1 MLPKKRKFDLSKF
14 DIDQGPSNHDPNGNE
29 SLSSES
35 PSVSNTGPVS
45 SSAISQ
51 SASNSVTSYP
61 AQHQQQPI
69 YTVRT
74 LAPSSAITTVCLTSS
89 IVTDVQVSS
98 GGLVTLPLSA
108 AKGLPASGFLTP
120 ETVHEAFAGSSFLR
134 TSSKDVGRLI
144 LPSRP
149 VRSQIHIST
158 QDTSVQSGHPNTI
171 VDLSQKAHPTVS
183 FAGSEQPSAFSRPL
197 HSQTPRL
204 KPHFDPQSSNSKRS
218 RQSSLSE
225 AGRPSPIVI
234 DQSRLI
240 PTAKDSGRRPNSQSG
255 DPRSTL
261 ANLPFSQSGTVTLV
275 SAAHNVHP
283 SVSAVSP
290 EYQKLIASTAAAYT
304 QSINRSVNKNVPT
317 STYRYNSDPGQRNR
331 RDSEAG
337 PSTPT
342 SVGYYVDHG
351 KVIAVN
357 NPDYNVERT
366 EVISCGKQA
375 APSDQYIGLN
385 LTKTDQAFRGQSQSS
400 AIHSRENKNEIDLSE
415 WIGHRVLAL
424 RGEFY
429 FPGVIRQV
437 FKSGESSRD
446 VAVLFDGDSEPLI
459 YKNVL
464 EPTDKAPIISDAI
477 PMTTQVAIG
486 SKFCVLLDSQRN
498 LFVEALVYEISRHP
512 LQFLV
517 KLPGGEAGEKTW
529 VKRAQLRLTAPPW
542 LEELATVEDYP
553 PVATSVGLP
562 GPSPHIPAQPAD
574 VPVRQTAPGIS
585 VGVRIHLLDGPS
597 HGPSPVRSS
606 FEYDESDDDL
616 KREDIS
622 FTTESGPLNPAGRSI
637 SLDPGALAG
646 EIHKRSSTSVSRG
659 SNSSVE
665 PGNAGRPYSEGRPC
679 STPSSPRSLPATPHK
694 YKKGDVVSTPSG
706 IRKKFNGKQWRRL
719 CSKEG
724 CSKESQRRGYCSR
737 HLSLKGKG
745 YVSQPNL
752 PATNTYGGAA
762 LFVGDSTGEV
772 TPSPIQSQGGSSG
785 LSNQKSLSGRI
796 SSEDSDAA
804 KMEAANMLVSLSGS
818 RSGTPADAFSP
829 TVLMGP
835 SPSPHHLSSPKTVP
849 GVGARH
855 NMFMPIAGP
864 AGAIDP
870 RWRSPGGTSA
880 SPIPSRFL
888 AKPGHG
894 LIRPELVR
902 PTKVA
907 KVTPPIPSSMGQHH
921 VPGIFKLASPQ
932 VSHGSSIE
940 NSGKILV
947 SVVPAT
953 SNNTMMQGPI
963 INQSN
968 QSSTAH
974 VVTLGTSGNNPSSV
988 PITTL
993 LSSPGSGSHQPLVF
1007 QGLQGRREM
1016 PETTNTGTTNTVYY
1030 VIPQKNLG
1038 LTRPTIPSMSVMSPS
1053 MVPVSV
1059 VSTSVNSGNPRKDQ
1073 EKPVAIHIPER
1084 QNIISVTESKEQ
1096 QPATSIP
1103 ILIKSGGPQ
1112 VPISRGSVS
1121 SQSTQPTQLVV
1132 VANGS
1137 LSNSIP
1143 PNPTQLLPV
1152 LSVARAAAVDQATP
1166 NGQSGEHDHHM
1177 SQPAV
1182 TPNNTNGNSTITV
1195 YPWHSLVPF
1204 LTTAD
1209 GPVTPT
1215 TSANPNTPHTPG
1227 GPSNQHQ
1234 QDKPDPPAGPGNS
1247 AIFKFDS
1254 VGSRG
1259 TDSNNCPAKDN
1270 DVPPSLGS
1278 EYSGLDLTV
1287 DDDVFYYDQ
1296 TCSPSPTTPTT
1307 PSGRKYSFKSD
1318 DVKLF
1323 KDRIRRPMNAFMI
1336 FSKRH
1341 RPLVHQKHPNQDN
1354 RTVSKILGE
1363 WWYALGG
1370 EEKQKYHDLAHQVKE
1385 AHFKAHPEW
1394 KWCNKERRKSSSSG
1408 KSDKEL
1414 LPLAGKVDAELKSE
1428 NSIVNVDI
1436 KAELIDDLKCKEKV
1450 SDTETDLESENE
1462 TFDSKTFHEE
1472 KMDPKRHVSKSNLA
1486 ENSGFSSRPAFE
1498 VQYNSQ
1504 TDSAES
1510 DHPQQIFHPTGGAF
1524 KQMPTKPELA
1534 AIQKPSESTVTILP
1548 SGMIQLA
1555 ALVPQQNGKRDGQV
1569 TNLSCNSQS
1578 KLQQVQYLVPI
1589 TMTTPNSIQPTK
1601 SYMVMSTQGSSIP
1614 MTSVVQVI
1622 SSNSMMS
1629 TLKPPTSIPV
1639 SNHYRMPVSI
1649 TDIKHPLPPCPSSMS
1664 LNGPLNMLPNSP
1676 QVSLPTEPLPLSKE
1690 DLQKQTKFVLAP
1702 TPAQIKAKVSSPLHM
1717 SESKEDFENQLNDPS
1732 LTPATPSKKS
1742 FFKKAIREDGMD
1754 KVLETVNFEEKF
1766 SSLPEYVPSVMG
1778 SPSRPSLPTSPHI
1791 FVQNY
1796 RRKRKM
1802 SLTEDDLG
1810 SDASATPRTPRTPQT
1825 AMSTPKSC
1833 AGNLTGNTFFGPDFN
1848 PEVFKATENSES
1860 TVSSPKTPSTA
1871 GINSEMKPASLR
1883 RTLDS
1888 RRQLVMELF
1897 HEEGLFPSNQATASF
1912 QLKHADVFPS
1922 KVCLQ
1927 LKIRE
1932 VRQKMMATS
1941 STCSTPTVPIGAQL
1955 AAHGAQHGPGLE
1967 DKNTVTENVA

>member
-29 SLSSES
+29 SLSSDS
-35 PSVSNTGPVS
+35 PSVSNNSPVS
-45 SSAISQ
+45 SSVTSMQ
-51 SASNSVTSYP
+51 SGSNLVTSYP
-61 AQHQQQPI
+61 TQHQQQPI

-134 TSSKDVGRLI
+134 TSKDVGRLI

-149 VRSQIHIST
+149 VRSQIHLSS
-158 QDTSVQSGHPNTI
+158 QETSVQSGHPNTI

-218 RQSSLSE
+218 RQNSLSE
-225 AGRPSPIVI
+225 TGRPSPIVI
-234 DQSRLI
+234 DQSRI
-240 PTAKDSGRRPNSQSG
+240 TPKANDSGRRQSSQSS

-261 ANLPFSQSGTVTLV
+261 ASLPFSQSGTVTLV

-283 SVSAVSP
+283 SVNAVNT
-290 EYQKLIASTAAAYT
+290 EYQKLIASTAAAYNT
-304 QSINRSVNKNVPT
+304 QSINRSVNKSVPP

-366 EVISCGKQA
+366 EVISSGKQA
-375 APSDQYIGLN
+375 PSSDQYIGLN
-385 LTKTDQAFRGQSQSS
+385 LTKTDQAFRGQSHSS

-437 FKSGESSRD
+437 FRSGESSRD
-446 VAVLFDGDSEPLI
+446 VAVLFDGDTEPLI

-517 KLPGGEAGEKTW
+517 KLPGGDAGEKTW

-542 LEELATVEDYP
+542 LEELATVADYP

-562 GPSPHIPAQPAD
+562 GPSPHIPSQPVD
-574 VPVRQTAPGIS
+574 VP
-585 VGVRIHLLDGPS
+585 
-597 HGPSPVRSS
+597 GPSPVRSS

-616 KREDIS
+616 KGEDIS

-762 LFVGDSTGEV
+762 LFVGDSSGEV
-772 TPSPIQSQGGSSG
+772 TPSPVQSQGGSSG

-864 AGAIDP
+864 AGAGGALDP

-888 AKPGHG
+888 NKPGHG

-907 KVTPPIPSSMGQHH
+907 KVTPPIPTSMSQHH
-921 VPGIFKLASPQ
+921 VPGIFKLATPQ

-953 SNNTMMQGPI
+953 SNNAMMQGPI

-974 VVTLGTSGNNPSSV
+974 VVTLGTSGNNPGSV

-993 LSSPGSGSHQPLVF
+993 LSSPGSGSHQPLVL
-1007 QGLQGRREM
+1007 QGMQGRRDFS
-1016 PETTNTGTTNTVYY
+1016 ETTNTGTTNTVYY

-1038 LTRPTIPSMSVMSPS
+1038 LNRPSVSAMSPS

-1059 VSTSVNSGNPRKDQ
+1059 MSSSMTSGYTRRDQ

-1084 QNIISVTESKEQ
+1084 QNTVLVTESKEQ

-1112 VPISRGSVS
+1112 VPISRGLVS

-1152 LSVARAAAVDQATP
+1152 LSVARAAAVDPATP
-1166 NGQSGEHDHHM
+1166 NGQSGDHEPM
-1177 SQPAV
+1177 SQTSV
-1182 TPNNTNGNSTITV
+1182 TSNTNGNSTITV

-1209 GPVTPT
+1209 GPVTTT

-1227 GPSNQHQ
+1227 GPSNQHS
-1234 QDKPDPPAGPGNS
+1234 QDKPDPPSGPGNS

-1270 DVPPSLGS
+1270 DVPPSPGS

-1287 DDDVFYYDQ
+1287 EDDVFYYDQ
-1296 TCSPSPTTPTT
+1296 TCTPSPTTPTT
-1307 PSGRKYSFKSD
+1307 PSGRERKYSFKSD
-1318 DVKLF
+1318 DAKSL

-1363 WWYALGG
+1363 WWYALGA

-1414 LPLAGKVDAELKSE
+1414 LLLASKVDAELKSE
-1428 NSIVNVDI
+1428 NSIVSADI
-1436 KAELIDDLKCKEKV
+1436 KAEEIDDLKCKEKV

-1462 TFDSKTFHEE
+1462 TFE
-1472 KMDPKRHVSKSNLA
+1472 SKSFQEENLDPQRQVLKSKLA
-1486 ENSGFSSRPAFE
+1486 ENSSFSSRPAFE

-1524 KQMPTKPELA
+1524 KQMPTKPEHD
-1534 AIQKPSESTVTILP
+1534 AIQKQSEGTVTILP

-1569 TNLSCNSQS
+1569 TNLSHASQS
-1578 KLQQVQYLVPI
+1578 NLQQVQYLVPI
-1589 TMTTPNSIQPTK
+1589 TMTTPNSMLPAK
-1601 SYMVMSTQGSSIP
+1601 SYMMMSTQSNSIP

-1629 TLKPPTSIPV
+1629 TLRPPSSCIPV
-1639 SNHYRMPVSI
+1639 TSHYRMPVSI
-1649 TDIKHPLPPCPSSMS
+1649 TDIKHPLPPCPSSKS
-1664 LNGPLNMLPNSP
+1664 FNGPLSMLPNSP

-1702 TPAQIKAKVSSPLHM
+1702 TPAQIKAKVSSPVHN
-1717 SESKEDFENQLNDPS
+1717 SESKEDFEIQLNDSS

-1766 SSLPEYVPSVMG
+1766 SSLPEYIPSEMS
-1778 SPSRPSLPTSPHI
+1778 SPSRPSLPTSPHV

-1802 SLTEDDLG
+1802 SITEDDLG

-1848 PEVFKATENSES
+1848 PEVFKGAENSES

-1871 GINSEMKPASLR
+1871 GINSESKPASLR

-1912 QLKHADVFPS
+1912 QTKHADVFPS

-1932 VRQKMMATS
+1932 VRQKMMASS
-1941 STCSTPTVPIGAQL
+1941 STCSTPTVPNGAQV
-1955 AAHGAQHGPGLE
+1955 ATHGAQNGLGHE
-1967 DKNTVTENVA
+1967 EKNAVTENVA

>member
-29 SLSSES
+29 SLSSDS
-35 PSVSNTGPVS
+35 PSVSNTSPVS
-45 SSAISQ
+45 SSNTSMQ
-51 SASNSVTSYP
+51 SGSALITTT
-61 AQHQQQPI
+61 QHHHQQQLLQQSPQQSI

-74 LAPSSAITTVCLTSS
+74 LAPGSAITTVCLTSS
-89 IVTDVQVSS
+89 VVTDVQVSS

-134 TSSKDVGRLI
+134 TSKDVGRLI
-144 LPSRP
+144 LNSRP
-149 VRSQIHIST
+149 VRTQIHQNSLDSSHST
-158 QDTSVQSGHPNTI
+158 PGGHLNTI
-171 VDLSQKAHPTVS
+171 VDLSQKANPAAS
-183 FAGSEQPSAFSRPL
+183 FTASEQPSAFSRPQ
-197 HSQTPRL
+197 HSQNPRL
-204 KPHFDPQSSNSKRS
+204 KPYFEPQSSNSKRS

-225 AGRPSPIVI
+225 SSRPGPIVI
-234 DQSRLI
+234 DQGRL
-240 PTAKDSGRRPNSQSG
+240 TSAQKDIGRRPNSQPI
-255 DPRSTL
+255 DPRLS
-261 ANLPFSQSGTVTLV
+261 LV
-275 SAAHNVHP
+275 SLSTTLGVSSLVSSVHNTHP
-283 SVSAVSP
+283 TLQTAVNAD
-290 EYQKLIASTAAAYT
+290 YQKLISNTVVPFT
-304 QSINRSVNKNVPT
+304 QNINSRTVNKSVPVT
-317 STYRYNSDPGQRNR
+317 TNRYYSDPGQRNR

-366 EVISCGKQA
+366 EVISSGKQA
-375 APSDQYIGLN
+375 PSSDQYIGLN
-385 LTKTDQAFRGQSQSS
+385 LTKSDQAFRGHSQ
-400 AIHSRENKNEIDLSE
+400 ARRGQNAENKNEIDLSE

-437 FKSGESSRD
+437 FRSGESRD
-446 VAVLFDGDSEPLI
+446 VAVLFDGDTEPLI

-477 PMTTQVAIG
+477 PMTTQVDIG
-486 SKFCVLLDSQRN
+486 SKFCVLLDSARN
-498 LFVEALVYEISRHP
+498 LFVEALVYEISRQP

-517 KLPGGEAGEKTW
+517 KLPGGDAGEKTW

-542 LEELATVEDYP
+542 MEELASVVDP
-553 PVATSVGLP
+553 PYVAGPSSVGLR
-562 GPSPHIPAQPAD
+562 GPSPSIGTQPS
-574 VPVRQTAPGIS
+574 TGT
-585 VGVRIHLLDGPS
+585 
-597 HGPSPVRSS
+597 GPSPVRSS

-616 KREDIS
+616 KGEDIS
-622 FTTESGPLNPAGRSI
+622 FTGDGGPGPLNPAGRSI

-752 PATNTYGGAA
+752 PATNTYGGAS
-762 LFVGDSTGEV
+762 LFVADSSGEV
-772 TPSPIQSQGGSSG
+772 TPSPVPNQGGSST
-785 LSNQKSLSGRI
+785 LASQKPTSGRI
-796 SSEDSDAA
+796 SSEDSEAA

-835 SPSPHHLSSPKTVP
+835 SPSPQQLSSPKTLP

-864 AGAIDP
+864 AGNGGALDP

-888 AKPGHG
+888 NKPGHG

-907 KVTPPIPSSMGQHH
+907 KVTPPIPTSMNQHS
-921 VPGIFKLASPQ
+921 VSGIFKLTSPQ
-932 VSHGSSIE
+932 VSHGSSME

-953 SNNTMMQGPI
+953 SNNALVQGPI
-963 INQSN
+963 LNQSN
-968 QSSTAH
+968 QSTSAH
-974 VVTLGTSGNNPSSV
+974 VVTLGSSGNNSSSV
-988 PITTL
+988 PMTTL
-993 LSSPGSGSHQPLVF
+993 LSSPASGNQQPLVL
-1007 QGLQGRREM
+1007 QGLQGRRECS
-1016 PETTNTGTTNTVYY
+1016 ETPNSGTTNTVYY

-1038 LTRPTIPSMSVMSPS
+1038 LNRPGMSNVSVMSPS
-1053 MVPVSV
+1053 VVPVSV
-1059 VSTSVNSGNPRKDQ
+1059 VSTTIASGYPKRDQ

-1084 QNIISVTESKEQ
+1084 QNTILVTESKEQ
-1096 QPATSIP
+1096 QPTTSIP
-1103 ILIKSGGPQ
+1103 ILIKSGVAQAPA
-1112 VPISRGSVS
+1112 SRGAVS
-1121 SQSTQPTQLVV
+1121 SHSTQGTQLVV

-1137 LSNSIP
+1137 LSNSLP

-1152 LSVARAAAVDQATP
+1152 LSVARAAAVDPATP
-1166 NGQSGEHDHHM
+1166 NGQPGEHEP
-1177 SQPAV
+1177 QPSL
-1182 TPNNTNGNSTITV
+1182 TNNTNGNSTITV

-1215 TSANPNTPHTPG
+1215 SSANPNTPHTPG
-1227 GPSNQHQ
+1227 GPSNQHP
-1234 QDKPDPPAGPGNS
+1234 QDKPDPPSGPGNS

-1259 TDSNNCPAKDN
+1259 TDSNNCPPKDN
-1270 DVPPSLGS
+1270 DVPPSPGS
-1278 EYSGLDLTV
+1278 EYSGLDLSV

-1307 PSGRKYSFKSD
+1307 PSGRERKYSFKSD
-1318 DVKLF
+1318 DGKML

-1363 WWYALGG
+1363 WWYALGT

-1414 LPLAGKVDAELKSE
+1414 LLLASKVDSE
-1428 NSIVNVDI
+1428 MKTENNNIASDI
-1436 KAELIDDLKCKEKV
+1436 KTEEIEDLKCKEKV

-1462 TFDSKTFHEE
+1462 AFDN
-1472 KMDPKRHVSKSNLA
+1472 KRYQEGKIDTLKSTLKPELS
-1486 ENSGFSSRPAFE
+1486 ENPEFSSRPAFE

-1524 KQMPTKPELA
+1524 KQMPTKPDVDQ
-1534 AIQKPSESTVTILP
+1534 IQKPNENTVTILP
-1548 SGMIQLA
+1548 SGVIQLA
-1555 ALVPQQNGKRDGQV
+1555 TIVPQQNGKIDGQV
-1569 TNLSCNSQS
+1569 TNLACTSQS
-1578 KLQQVQYLVPI
+1578 NLQQVQYLVPLS
-1589 TMTTPNSIQPTK
+1589 MTPPNSLLPAK
-1601 SYMVMSTQGSSIP
+1601 SFMVMSTQANSISTP
-1614 MTSVVQVI
+1614 ASSVVQVVN
-1622 SSNSMMS
+1622 SNS
-1629 TLKPPTSIPV
+1629 SINYSQPLSSAQV
-1639 SNHYRMPVSI
+1639 SSQYKMPVSI
-1649 TDIKHPLPPCPSSMS
+1649 TDIKHPLPLCPNSKS
-1664 LNGPLNMLPNSP
+1664 LNAPPLNMLPSSP
-1676 QVSLPTEPLPLSKE
+1676 HVTLPTEPLPLSKE
-1690 DLQKQTKFVLAP
+1690 DLQKQAKFILAP
-1702 TPAQIKAKVSSPLHM
+1702 TPAQIKAKVSSPVHV
-1717 SESKEDFENQLNDPS
+1717 SDSKQEQEIQLNGSNLAPV
-1732 LTPATPSKKS
+1732 TPSKKS

-1766 SSLPEYVPSVMG
+1766 SSLPEYVPSEMG
-1778 SPSRPSLPTSPHI
+1778 SPSRPSLPASPHI

-1796 RRKRKM
+1796 RRKRKI

-1848 PEVFKATENSES
+1848 PEVFKASDNYES
-1860 TVSSPKTPSTA
+1860 SVSSPKTPSTA
-1871 GINSEMKPASLR
+1871 GISSDAKPASLR

-1897 HEEGLFPSNQATASF
+1897 QDEGLFPSNQATASF
-1912 QLKHADVFPS
+1912 QTKHADVFPN

-1941 STCSTPTVPIGAQL
+1941 STCSTPTVPNGIQL
-1955 AAHGAQHGPGLE
+1955 SSNGTSNGLNHE
-1967 DKNTVTENVA
+1967 DKNEAGENVV

>member
-29 SLSSES
+29 NLSSEP
-35 PSVSNTGPVS
+35 PSVSNTSPVS
-45 SSAISQ
+45 SSALSV
-51 SASNSVTSYP
+51 SVSNSATAYH

-98 GGLVTLPLSA
+98 GGVVTLPLSA

-158 QDTSVQSGHPNTI
+158 QDPSVQSGHPNAI

-183 FAGSEQPSAFSRPL
+183 FSGSEQPSAFSRPL
-197 HSQTPRL
+197 HSQNPRL
-204 KPHFDPQSSNSKRS
+204 KPHFDSQSSNSKRS

-225 AGRPSPIVI
+225 TGRPSPIVI
-234 DQSRLI
+234 DQSRLTPI
-240 PTAKDSGRRPNSQSG
+240 AKDPGRRPSSQTI
-255 DPRSTL
+255 DQRSTL
-261 ANLPFSQSGTVTLV
+261 ANLPFSPSGTVTLV
-275 SAAHNVHP
+275 SAAHGVHP

-290 EYQKLIASTAAAYT
+290 EYQKLLASSAAAYT
-304 QSINRSVNKNVPT
+304 QSINRSGNKNVPL
-317 STYRYNSDPGQRNR
+317 STYRYNTNSDPGQRNR
-331 RDSEAG
+331 IDSEAG

-366 EVISCGKQA
+366 EVISSGKQA
-375 APSDQYIGLN
+375 AAAEQSEQYQQYIGLN
-385 LTKTDQAFRGQSQSS
+385 LTKTDQAFRRQNQISS
-400 AIHSRENKNEIDLSE
+400 VSAVHSRDNKNEIDLSE

-437 FKSGESSRD
+437 FKTGESSRD

-517 KLPGGEAGEKTW
+517 KLPGGGTGEKTW
-529 VKRAQLRLTAPPW
+529 VKRAQLRLTSPPW
-542 LEELATVEDYP
+542 LEELATVADYP
-553 PVATSVGLP
+553 PVVSSVGLP
-562 GPSPHIPAQPAD
+562 GPLPHAPAQSVD
-574 VPVRQTAPGIS
+574 VPE
-585 VGVRIHLLDGPS
+585 
-597 HGPSPVRSS
+597 PSPVRSS

-622 FTTESGPLNPAGRSI
+622 FTAENGPMNPAGRSI

-762 LFVGDSTGEV
+762 LFIGDSSGEV
-772 TPSPIQSQGGSSG
+772 TPSPVQSQGGSSG

-864 AGAIDP
+864 AGAGGAIDP
-870 RWRSPGGTSA
+870 RWRSPGGSSA

-902 PTKVA
+902 PNKVA
-907 KVTPPIPSSMGQHH
+907 KVMPPIPTSMNQHH
-921 VPGIFKLASPQ
+921 VPGIFKLTSPQ

-974 VVTLGTSGNNPSSV
+974 VVTLGTAGTTPGSV

-993 LSSPGSGSHQPLVF
+993 LSSPATGSHQPLVL
-1007 QGLQGRREM
+1007 QGLQSRREL
-1016 PETTNTGTTNTVYY
+1016 PEITNPGPTNTVYY

-1038 LTRPTIPSMSVMSPS
+1038 LSRPTIPSVSVMSPS
-1053 MVPVSV
+1053 VVPVSV
-1059 VSTSVNSGNPRKDQ
+1059 VSTSVHAGNPRRDQ

-1084 QNIISVTESKEQ
+1084 QNTIIVTESKEQ
-1096 QPATSIP
+1096 QPSTSIP

-1112 VPISRGSVS
+1112 MPISRGPIS

-1137 LSNSIP
+1137 ISNSIP

-1166 NGQSGEHDHHM
+1166 NGQSNEHDLTF
-1177 SQPAV
+1177 QPSG
-1182 TPNNTNGNSTITV
+1182 TLNTNGNSTITV

-1259 TDSNNCPAKDN
+1259 TDSNNCPVKDN
-1270 DVPPSLGS
+1270 DVPPPPSPGS
-1278 EYSGLDLTV
+1278 EYTGLDLTV

-1307 PSGRKYSFKSD
+1307 PSGRDRKYSFKVD
-1318 DVKLF
+1318 DGKSI

-1414 LPLAGKVDAELKSE
+1414 LPLAGKVDTELKPE
-1428 NSIVNVDI
+1428 NSIIKADI
-1436 KAELIDDLKCKEKV
+1436 KAEEIEDLKCKEKV

-1462 TFDSKTFHEE
+1462 TFENKTAQEE
-1472 KMDPKRHVSKSNLA
+1472 KMDPKQKVSK
-1486 ENSGFSSRPAFE
+1486 NSIFSARPAFE

-1504 TDSAES
+1504 TDSTES
-1510 DHPQQIFHPTGGAF
+1510 DQPQQIFHPTGGAF
-1524 KQMPTKPELA
+1524 RQMPTKPELA
-1534 AIQKPSESTVTILP
+1534 AIQKTSESSVTMLP

-1555 ALVPQQNGKRDGQV
+1555 ALVPQQNGKRAGQV
-1569 TNLSCNSQS
+1569 APLSCTSQS
-1578 KLQQVQYLVPI
+1578 NLQQVQYLMPI
-1589 TMTTPNSIQPTK
+1589 SMSTPNSMLSSK
-1601 SYMVMSTQGSSIP
+1601 SYMVMSTQGSSNP
-1614 MTSVVQVI
+1614 MSSVVQVI
-1622 SSNSMMS
+1622 SSNTMMS

-1639 SNHYRMPVSI
+1639 SNQYRMPVSI
-1649 TDIKHPLPPCPSSMS
+1649 TDIKHPLPPCPNSKP
-1664 LNGPLNMLPNSP
+1664 LNRPLNMLPNSP
-1676 QVSLPTEPLPLSKE
+1676 QVSLPTQPLALSKE
-1690 DLQKQTKFVLAP
+1690 ELQNQTKFVLAP
-1702 TPAQIKAKVSSPLHM
+1702 TPAQIKAKVYSPTNN
-1717 SESKEDFENQLNDPS
+1717 SESNEDYENQLNYSS

-1742 FFKKAIREDGMD
+1742 FFKRAIREDGMD

-1766 SSLPEYVPSVMG
+1766 SSLPEYVPSEMC

-1802 SLTEDDLG
+1802 SITEDDLG

-1848 PEVFKATENSES
+1848 PEVFKATDICES

-1871 GINSEMKPASLR
+1871 GINLESKPASLR

-1912 QLKHADVFPS
+1912 QTKHAEVFPS

-1941 STCSTPTVPIGAQL
+1941 STCSTPTVPNGAQ
-1955 AAHGAQHGPGLE
+1955 AASNGAQNTGLGHE